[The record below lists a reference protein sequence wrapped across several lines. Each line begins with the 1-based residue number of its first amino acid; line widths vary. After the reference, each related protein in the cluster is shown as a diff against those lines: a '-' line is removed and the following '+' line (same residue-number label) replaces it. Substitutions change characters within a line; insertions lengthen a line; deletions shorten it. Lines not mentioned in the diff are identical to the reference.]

1 MRLWPGLIIPPLAFL
16 TLLVVNY
23 AIEPWACEYQV
34 RWPLHLASAV
44 TFALVLGVAALAW
57 RDWKRVEFARRSEGA
72 RDVPRVQF
80 LSAMALMLTGL
91 MALAVVALWT
101 TILIMPPCLR

>member
-16 TLLVVNY
+16 TLLNVNY
-23 AIEPWACEYQV
+23 AIEPWACEHQV

-57 RDWKRVEFARRSEGA
+57 RDFNRARVAGPDDRRGDA
-72 RDVPRVQF
+72 PRVRF
-80 LSAMALMLTGL
+80 LSAMGVMLSGL
-91 MALAVVALWT
+91 IALAVIALWT
-101 TILIMPPCLR
+101 TIAIMPPCVR